1 MKMKIIIL
9 ILFCLIGFLIG
20 RFVVLNNANS
30 SLDSRTGI
38 ECQGGICPMPEG
50 WEDD

>member
-20 RFVVLNNANS
+20 RFVVLKNTKS
-30 SLDSRTGI
+30 SLI
-38 ECQGGICPMPEG
+38 EGTTCQGGICPMPE
-50 WEDD
+50 EYEND